1 MWQRVGWLGVSLM
14 SVACFGGPRRQIYV
28 LTTATTVPNVAA
40 YPTAVPALR
49 VEMVLLPAYLDNTE
63 ILRRLGPHRL
73 EPVPRAH
80 WGERLSLGV
89 THALAADL
97 SAALPQYRVSLQGT
111 ESPAARLLR
120 VEVDTFDVFPD
131 GHCVLVAEW
140 AIVDKSG
147 APAPAPARAPV
158 LGRGTFVTPPLASP
172 HPDDAALVGA
182 MSAAVAQLADGVVG
196 SLSATPQ
203 AAFSP

>member
-1 MWQRVGWLGVSLM
+1 MWQRFGWVGVSLL
-14 SVACFGGPRRQIYV
+14 SVACLGGPRRQIYV

-40 YPTAVPALR
+40 YPTEVPALQ

-63 ILRRLGPHRL
+63 ILLRLGPHRL
-73 EPVPRAH
+73 EPAPLAH
-80 WGERLSLGV
+80 WGERLSLGL

-97 SAALPQYRVSLQGT
+97 TASLPQYRVSLQRT
-111 ESPAARLLR
+111 ESPVARLLR

-131 GHCVLVAEW
+131 GHCVIVAEW
-140 AIVDKSG
+140 AIVDKAG
-147 APAPAPARAPV
+147 APAPAPAPV
-158 LGRGTFVTPPLASP
+158 LGRGTYVTPPLAIA
-172 HPDDAALVGA
+172 HPDGAAVVGG
-182 MSAAVAQLADGVVG
+182 MSAAVAELADGVVG

>member
-1 MWQRVGWLGVSLM
+1 
-14 SVACFGGPRRQIYV
+14 
-28 LTTATTVPNVAA
+28 
-40 YPTAVPALR
+40 
-49 VEMVLLPAYLDNTE
+49 
-63 ILRRLGPHRL
+63 
-73 EPVPRAH
+73 
-80 WGERLSLGV
+80 
-89 THALAADL
+89 L

-140 AIVDKSG
+140 AIDDKTG